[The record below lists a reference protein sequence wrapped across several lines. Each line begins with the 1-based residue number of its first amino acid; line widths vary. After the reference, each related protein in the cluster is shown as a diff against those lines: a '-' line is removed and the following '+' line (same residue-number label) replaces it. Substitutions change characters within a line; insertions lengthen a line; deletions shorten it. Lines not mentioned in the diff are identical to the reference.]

1 MDYANIIF
9 TVEDGIATIKL
20 NRPKALNALNSE
32 INADIMA
39 AINEVKANP
48 EIRVLIVTGSERAFA
63 AGADVK
69 EMAEATPRYA
79 REFCGLAIDINNE
92 LESLPIPTIAAVGGF
107 AFGGGCEMTLAC
119 DFRVGGSRT
128 MLSFPE
134 VGLGIIPGANG
145 CARATAIVGP
155 AKAKQ
160 LVMLTEMI
168 PGKLYQLG
176 DPDKEPVV
184 KGVKLD
190 GNQIGSTLNDR
201 EPADDNIRFV
211 FALGEWVYVYPDTE
225 KKSGLSVY
233 VTEHQKDAET
243 ITDSFLAALSD
254 DTPKAELIAPEEDGS
269 EWGAFYLHQETFAA
283 GNYDLIFADGL
294 KPVARVLLKFYPESE
309 LNEKNDAELEAIM
322 SDARKAA
329 SGS

>member
-1 MDYANIIF
+1 MDYENIIF

-39 AINEVKANP
+39 AINEIKANP
-48 EIRVLIVTGSERAFA
+48 EVRVLIVTGSERAFA

-168 PGKLYQLG
+168 PGKQAYDLG
-176 DPDKEPVV
+176 LLNWYVEGDL
-184 KGVKLD
+184 KL
-190 GNQIGSTLNDR
+190 NETAAEAKKAFRS
-201 EPADDNIRFV
+201 A
-211 FALGEWVYVYPDTE
+211 
-225 KKSGLSVY
+225 KKSGETNLDALKAA
-233 VTEHQKDAET
+233 QKAAEAEAAKAEYEAFMRITPCSECGSGKTADAEARLCT
-243 ITDSFLAALSD
+243 
-254 DTPKAELIAPEEDGS
+254 ERRQGR
-269 EWGAFYLHQETFAA
+269 HQQ
-283 GNYDLIFADGL
+283 GCYRDCG
-294 KPVARVLLKFYPESE
+294 R
-309 LNEKNDAELEAIM
+309 
-322 SDARKAA
+322 RK
-329 SGS
+329 GC

>member
-1 MDYANIIF
+1 MEFANIIY

-32 INADIMA
+32 INHDIMD
-39 AINEVKANP
+39 AINLVKADP
-48 EIRVLIVTGSERAFA
+48 SVRVLIMTGSERAFA

-69 EMAEATPRYA
+69 EMAEANPRYA
-79 REFCGLAIDINNE
+79 REFCGLAIEINNI

-128 MLSFPE
+128 TLSFPE

-168 PGKLYQLG
+168 PGKQAYDLG
-176 DPDKEPVV
+176 LLNWFVEGDAALNAAAAEAK
-184 KGVKLD
+184 KAAKAAKID
-190 GNQIGSTLNDR
+190 GNEEKIAEAKAAQKAAEAAAAKAEYDAIYGKAVEVAKQLMTK
-201 EPADDNIRFV
+201 PGC
-211 FALGEWVYVYPDTE
+211 ALASAKAAINKAAIETIAAG
-225 KKSGLSVY
+225 KA
-233 VTEHQKDAET
+233 AET
-243 ITDSFLAALSD
+243 TEFTLLFDTHDQKEGMAAMIEKRS
-254 DTPKAELIAPEEDGS
+254 
-269 EWGAFYLHQETFAA
+269 
-283 GNYDLIFADGL
+283 
-294 KPVARVLLKFYPESE
+294 PVFT
-309 LNEKNDAELEAIM
+309 NN
-322 SDARKAA
+322 
-329 SGS
+329 

>member
-1 MDYANIIF
+1 MSYIQVTTQAH
-9 TVEDGIATIKL
+9 VATLVID
-20 NRPKALNALNSE
+20 RPKALNALNSE

-39 AINEVKANP
+39 AINEVKADP
-48 EIRVLIVTGSERAFA
+48 SVRVLIVTGSERAFA

-128 MLSFPE
+128 TLSFPE

-168 PGKLYQLG
+168 PGKQ
-176 DPDKEPVV
+176 
-184 KGVKLD
+184 
-190 GNQIGSTLNDR
+190 
-201 EPADDNIRFV
+201 A
-211 FALGEWVYVYPDTE
+211 
-225 KKSGLSVY
+225 
-233 VTEHQKDAET
+233 
-243 ITDSFLAALSD
+243 
-254 DTPKAELIAPEEDGS
+254 
-269 EWGAFYLHQETFAA
+269 
-283 GNYDLIFADGL
+283 YDLGL
-294 KPVARVLLKFYPESE
+294 
-309 LNEKNDAELEAIM
+309 LNWFVEGDAELDAKAKEAKRVLATDREVESEKFTFRTFLLSLGFIGEVKDLDIVRLPREGETIETTITVEQEIFDVTLV
-322 SDARKAA
+322 SAEVRVGTETIATTRLKIAQ
-329 SGS
+329 GSPLSQSLPQGGEA

>member
-1 MDYANIIF
+1 MEYANIIY
-9 TVEDGIATIKL
+9 TVDNGIATIKL

-39 AINEVKANP
+39 AINEVKADP
-48 EIRVLIVTGSERAFA
+48 SVRVLIMTGSERAFA

-79 REFCGLAIDINNE
+79 REFCGLAIEINNI

-128 MLSFPE
+128 TLSFPE

-160 LVMLTEMI
+160 LVMLTEMV
-168 PGKLYQLG
+168 PGKQ
-176 DPDKEPVV
+176 
-184 KGVKLD
+184 
-190 GNQIGSTLNDR
+190 
-201 EPADDNIRFV
+201 A
-211 FALGEWVYVYPDTE
+211 
-225 KKSGLSVY
+225 
-233 VTEHQKDAET
+233 
-243 ITDSFLAALSD
+243 
-254 DTPKAELIAPEEDGS
+254 
-269 EWGAFYLHQETFAA
+269 
-283 GNYDLIFADGL
+283 YDLGL
-294 KPVARVLLKFYPESE
+294 
-309 LNEKNDAELEAIM
+309 LNWYVEGDAELSAKAVEAKK
-322 SDARKAA
+322 AFKAA
-329 SGS
+329 KKAGAENLDELKAANKAAEAAAAKAEYDAIYAKAVEVAKTLMTKPACALASAKAAINKAAIETIAAGKAAETTEFTLLFNTHDQKEGMAAMIEKRPAVFTNS